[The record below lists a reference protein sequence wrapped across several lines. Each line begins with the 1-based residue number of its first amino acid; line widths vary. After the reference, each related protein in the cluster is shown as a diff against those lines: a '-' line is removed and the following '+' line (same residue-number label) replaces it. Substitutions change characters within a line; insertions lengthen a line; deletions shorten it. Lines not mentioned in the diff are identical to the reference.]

1 MLRAGSM
8 ETRVYVALGSNVG
21 DRRGYVREAIS
32 RIENL
37 GVSALLASSIYYTD
51 PQDMEDDAEEFAN
64 AAISFETTLSARE
77 LLAALQQIERDLGR
91 PADHG
96 HNTSRTI
103 DLDIILYGDEVIDT
117 ADLQVPHPRAFERTF
132 VLMPLAEIAPDALI
146 AGRTARELLASQIGR

>member
-1 MLRAGSM
+1 M

-21 DRRGYVREAIS
+21 DRRGYIREAIS

-37 GVSALLASSIYYTD
+37 GVSALLVSSIYYTD

>member
-1 MLRAGSM
+1 M